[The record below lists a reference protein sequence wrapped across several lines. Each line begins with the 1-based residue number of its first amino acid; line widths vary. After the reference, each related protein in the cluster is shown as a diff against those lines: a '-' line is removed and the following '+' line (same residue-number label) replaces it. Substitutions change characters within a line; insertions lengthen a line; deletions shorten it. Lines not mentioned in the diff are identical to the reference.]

1 MKISSESLGNTRGS
15 FAVGMSN
22 ESERESWV
30 IEKLKSLPR
39 GSRLLDAG
47 AGERKFKI
55 FCEHLQYIAQDFGR
69 YDGKGDSTG
78 LQTGAWNQENLDI
91 ISDITAI
98 PEPNDSFD
106 AILCTEVLEHLPD
119 PVTAIA
125 EFSRLLRADG
135 QLILTAP
142 FCSLTHFSPFHF
154 YTGFNHYFYE
164 THLPKFGFRIVEM
177 VGNGNFFEYLAQEVH
192 RLGSV
197 ARTYVGVE
205 PNVLE
210 RLAAKVVLRL
220 LGRLSA
226 QDRGSMELL
235 NFGYFV
241 RAVKDS
247 KE

>member
-1 MKISSESLGNTRGS
+1 MRSMRNCNGVGTR
-15 FAVGMSN
+15 N
-22 ESERESWV
+22 ELEREAWV
-30 IEKLKSLPR
+30 RQRLEKIPA

-47 AGERKFKI
+47 AGEQRFKK

-91 ISDITAI
+91 ISDIAAI
-98 PEPNDSFD
+98 PEPNNSFD
-106 AILCTEVLEHLPD
+106 TILCTEVLEHLPE
-119 PVTAIA
+119 PVTALA

-154 YTGFNHYFYE
+154 YTGFNRYFYE

-205 PNVLE
+205 PNILE
-210 RLAAKVVLRL
+210 RLATKVVLRL
-220 LGRLSA
+220 LGRLSG